1 MVKTKTPV
9 PTLPPTYVP
18 PGGMAYRVK
27 NNDNWGSVAAKL
39 GIDATAL
46 IHYNFNTNVPEE
58 VNYYLEKN
66 VGCTQ
71 VSPDGKNYSFRA
83 ASPGIIYHP
92 LIPPVTS
99 FYRENVSDLKMRED
113 SPGHWDVRAHFRLAF
128 LLNYKLPDP
137 SPYCYRQYIK
147 GRARIRLH
155 GDIWRDKPD
164 IYKIPSGQ
172 SGKAPLPRATYT
184 EDGRRDQFGN
194 LYRYGYREV
203 PPFAQNNEIDEY
215 LPPRNPQDGYQ
226 YLMGDMP
233 GANGNVTVYTT
244 SGERMDIAG
253 VSLELHFR
261 GDVVEF
267 RNLVPVRIWARQYW
281 SYEAHF
287 EITSTNPFRSKAI
300 PQPAG

>member
-1 MVKTKTPV
+1 MVQTKTPH

-27 NNDNWGSVAAKL
+27 DNDNWGTVAAKL
-39 GIDATAL
+39 GIDAKLL
-46 IHYNFNTNVPEE
+46 IHYNFNTNIPEE
-58 VNYYLEKN
+58 VNYYLEHN

-71 VSPDGKNYSFRA
+71 VSPDGKNYSFRG

-113 SPGHWDVRAHFRLAF
+113 SPGHWDLRAHFCLAF
-128 LLNYKLPDP
+128 LLNNKLADA

-164 IYKIPSGQ
+164 MYRIPSGHAT
-172 SGKAPLPRATYT
+172 GPLPRSTYA
-184 EDGRRDQFGN
+184 EDGRRDQWGN
-194 LYRYGYREV
+194 ILRYGYREV
-203 PPFAQNNEIDEY
+203 QPYAQNKEIDEY
-215 LPPRNPQDGYQ
+215 LPPRYPQDGYQ
-226 YLMGDMP
+226 YLMSDTP
-233 GANGNVTVYTT
+233 GASGQVTGYTP
-244 SGERMDIAG
+244 SGERVDIEG
-253 VSLELHFR
+253 ISLDLHFR

-267 RNLVPVRIWARQYW
+267 RNLAPVRVWARQYW

-287 EITSTNPFRSKAI
+287 EITSTNPFRFKAI
-300 PQPAG
+300 SPPD